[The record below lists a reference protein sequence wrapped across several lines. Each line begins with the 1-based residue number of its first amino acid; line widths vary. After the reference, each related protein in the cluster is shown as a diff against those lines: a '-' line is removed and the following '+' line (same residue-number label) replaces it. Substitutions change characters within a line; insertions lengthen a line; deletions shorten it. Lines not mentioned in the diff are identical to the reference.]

1 MSWFFY
7 ALLAAFVYSCSIVTD
22 KLLLTRQ
29 FKKVSELSLTT
40 AAALAGIP
48 LLAVFLVFVRPFP
61 DLNTLAYGLA
71 AGWLLILAYQLYYI
85 ALRKADAALIT
96 TLFQLVL
103 PFNFIVGMVF
113 FDEKPTLLQVAGLL
127 IISLGATL
135 ISLEQKERK
144 WRLRTDVLLLMASA
158 SLLLSTSDAV
168 FKNAAENIPFSTL
181 AVSEY
186 ASSVLAGLLL
196 FICVPKVRRELMSIR
211 TKLSQTFGVL
221 EFNELLTLGGTVA
234 IRYALVIGPLALIQG
249 VMGTQPLM
257 VMVMVGVLGIFGI
270 RMEAKAKKRNPLQ
283 HTLIKLVAIIL
294 VCTGSIFISGAASS
308 L

>member
-1 MSWFFY
+1 MNWFFY
-7 ALLAAFVYSCSIVTD
+7 ALLAAFVYSCSIVID
-22 KLLLTRQ
+22 KALLTRQ
-29 FKKVSELSLTT
+29 FRSISELSLTT

-48 LLAVFLVFVRPFP
+48 LLAILLLFVRPLP
-61 DLNTLAYGLA
+61 SLHTLKFGLA

-103 PFNFIVGMVF
+103 PFNFIIGIVF
-113 FDEKPTLLQVAGLL
+113 FNEKPTLLQVAGL
-127 IISLGATL
+127 IIITLGATL

-168 FKNAAENIPFSTL
+168 FKNAAENIPFFTL

-186 ASSVLAGLLL
+186 ASSVIAGFLL
-196 FICVPKVRRELMSIR
+196 FLLVPKVRRELSSLR
-211 TKLSQTFGVL
+211 NKLTNTLGVL
-221 EFNELLTLGGTVA
+221 EFNELLTVCGTIA
-234 IRYALVIGPLALIQG
+234 IRYSLVIGPIALIQG

-257 VMVMVGVLGIFGI
+257 VMLIIGMLGLFGI
-270 RMEAKAKKRNPLQ
+270 HMETRSKKRGSLR
-283 HTLIKLVAIIL
+283 HTMVKLVAIIF
-294 VCTGSIFISGAASS
+294 VCTGSVFISGAASK